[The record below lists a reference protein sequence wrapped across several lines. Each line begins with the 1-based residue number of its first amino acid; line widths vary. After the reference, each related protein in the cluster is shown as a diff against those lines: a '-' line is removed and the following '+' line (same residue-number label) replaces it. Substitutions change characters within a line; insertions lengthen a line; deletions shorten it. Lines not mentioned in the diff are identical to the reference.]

1 MFYNKLLS
9 LVMVSGLSVYS
20 TTLPANGEVEEF
32 TLDNGLKLIVKA
44 DHRAPVVVSQIWY
57 KVGSSYEPAGKTGL
71 SHLLEHMMFKGTQ
84 KYPAGEFSHI
94 MAKQGA
100 SENAFTHT
108 DFTSYFQTL
117 ETSRLPISLEMEAD
131 RMRNLILNAQAFAKE
146 RQVVLEE
153 RRSRIEDKPISL
165 MWEYFQAAAYQT
177 SPYRNPVIGW
187 LSDIENCTLADLQQ
201 WYQQWYAPNNA
212 TLVVVGD
219 VEAPAVL
226 KLAQQYFGSLKPSQI
241 TPPLPRPETEQ
252 LGIKRITVARPA
264 KLPYLAMGYKTP
276 TLATLAPSSHWEAYA
291 LEVLAYIL
299 DGNNSARL
307 AKHLVRGNQIATS
320 TNVDY
325 DLYGRL
331 TTLFSLSG
339 IPTDQ
344 HTVAELEAALREQIQ
359 QLQTTLVAKTE
370 LERIKI
376 QLQAGEVY
384 KRDSLFYQGMQIG
397 MLTTVGLDW
406 RLLDKYL
413 DNIKAV
419 TPEQIQQVAKKYLV
433 DKNLTVAVLEPQ
445 PLANNTPTE
454 DTQPTIG
461 VIH

>member
-1 MFYNKLLS
+1 MFYNKLLH
-9 LVMVSGLSVYS
+9 LVMVGWLCLYS
-20 TTLPANGEVEEF
+20 ITLQANGEVQEF

-57 KVGSSYEPAGKTGL
+57 QVGSSYEPAGKTGL

-117 ETSRLPISLEMEAD
+117 EKSRLPISFEMEAD
-131 RMRNLILNAQAFAKE
+131 RMRHLMLNDQAFAKE
-146 RQVVLEE
+146 KQVVLEE

-165 MWEYFQAAAYQT
+165 MLEHFQATAYQT
-177 SPYRNPVIGW
+177 SPYHNPIIGW
-187 LSDIENCTLADLQQ
+187 MSDIENCTLADLQT

-212 TLVVVGD
+212 MVVVVGD
-219 VEAPAVL
+219 VEAQAVL
-226 KLAQQYFGSLKPSQI
+226 KLAQQYFGPLKPSPI
-241 TPPLPRPETEQ
+241 TPPPSRPETEQ
-252 LGIKRITVARPA
+252 WGIKRITVARPA

-276 TLATLAPSSHWEAYA
+276 VLTALAPSDQWEAYA

-299 DGNNSARL
+299 DGGNSARL

-320 TNVDY
+320 TSVDY
-325 DLYGRL
+325 DLYSRL
-331 TTLFSLSG
+331 STLFSLSG
-339 IPTDQ
+339 IPTEK

-359 QLQTTLVAKTE
+359 QLQTTLVTKTE

-376 QLQAGEVY
+376 QLQAEEVY

-406 RLLDKYL
+406 RLLDQYL
-413 DNIKAV
+413 DQIKAI
-419 TPEQIQQVAKKYLV
+419 TPEQIQQVAKKYLI

-445 PLANNTPTE
+445 PLANNTPTD
-454 DTQPTIG
+454 DTQPTTG
-461 VIH
+461 VIR